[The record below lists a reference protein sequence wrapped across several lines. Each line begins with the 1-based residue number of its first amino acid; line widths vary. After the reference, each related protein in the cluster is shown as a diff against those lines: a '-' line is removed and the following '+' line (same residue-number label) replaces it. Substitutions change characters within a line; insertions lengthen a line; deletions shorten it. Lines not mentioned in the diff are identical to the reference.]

1 MPKKKKSGADDPS
14 RAFGGGADNVAFSDI
29 RHIRPDTE
37 DMLEYVLG
45 LRPPTEA
52 APAAEEDALEEDNW
66 DGPPDGADPV
76 AAIAMRIQ
84 MLEGLCERL
93 EGEREKKMDEVTAM
107 LKIVNQKEKAV
118 QKLQKEEE
126 ELNKELDEADKLT
139 EERTARHNNNID
151 EKKRLTAEIAELT
164 TKRDKMRIKCG
175 VGTGAAGGSGGPSF
189 DKVFKTGD
197 PQAQREEREAKHEVV
212 TFEQINKPRMPGWLS
227 TLDGAANESA
237 AAALSATMDGGAT
250 GGAAAVAAAEG
261 GEMSGA
267 DFAARMEVDSDDEE
281 AVASAAASLSLTG
294 TLTGPLTPTGS
305 TKLPPI
311 SPAARSPAKAPLAV

>member
-1 MPKKKKSGADDPS
+1 MPKKKTGADDPS

-45 LRPPTEA
+45 LRPATEI
-52 APAAEEDALEEDNW
+52 APAAEEDALEEDDW

-93 EGEREKKMDEVTAM
+93 EGEKEKKREELSEMR
-107 LKIVNQKEKAV
+107 KIVNQKEKAV
-118 QKLQKEEE
+118 QKLQKEEDD
-126 ELNKELDEADKLT
+126 LNKELDEADKVT

-175 VGTGAAGGSGGPSF
+175 VGAGAGGGSGGPTF
-189 DKVFKTGD
+189 DKVFKTDD
-197 PQAQREEREAKHEVV
+197 PQARREEREAKHEVV

-227 TLDGAANESA
+227 TLDGAANEST
-237 AAALSATMDGGAT
+237 AAALSATMEGGAT
-250 GGAAAVAAAEG
+250 GTAATAAAAD
-261 GEMSGA
+261 GEVSGA
-267 DFAARMEVDSDDEE
+267 EFAARMDVDSDDEE
-281 AVASAAASLSLTG
+281 AVANAAASLSLTG
-294 TLTGPLTPTGS
+294 SLTPSGV

-311 SPAARSPAKAPLAV
+311 SPVARSPAKASLAV